1 MKMVKSL
8 LLGSAAGLV
17 AVAGAQAADLP
28 VKAKPVQYV
37 KICSL
42 YGVGYYYIPGTDTCL
57 KVGGFVRA
65 EMNFNANNSFAVAFG
80 NHDSRS
86 YNFENTR
93 ARFVATFDARS
104 QTEYGT
110 LRSYFQ
116 LGEQVSN
123 DEGVAIDTGGV
134 NAGFIQIAGFTAG
147 LGQSFFDFWNNAVY
161 SNIST
166 YLNSSIGGTG
176 TLVFGYT
183 AQFGNGFSASIAA
196 EDTSAR
202 RQSIYT
208 QTYAGRQW
216 PDAVA
221 NLRVD
226 QAWGSAQVSG
236 ALHQVRGLTSG
247 EEVGWATGAGVT
259 LNLPWAKGDSF
270 TAAVNYA
277 VGAIDYAGHGFTTT
291 SVSQDGTDVAYL
303 NAYDAVTL
311 ADGSLELTTAWSVI
325 AGIRHNW
332 NAKWQTSLY
341 GGYGEVLYS
350 DSANAVLNGTTGN
363 ADYGFWQ
370 IGSRTVWTPVQ
381 NLALSVDLL
390 YNNVQTATAQ
400 NGVDRLTASDV
411 GWFSGM
417 FRLQRD
423 FWP

>member
-1 MKMVKSL
+1 MVNAL
-8 LLGSAAGLV
+8 TVV
-17 AVAGAQAADLP
+17 A
-28 VKAKPVQYV
+28 QYV

-57 KVGGFVRA
+57 KIGGFVRA
-65 EMNFNANNSFAVAFG
+65 EMNFNANNSFAVATG
-80 NHDSRS
+80 DHDARS

-93 ARFVATFDARS
+93 ARFVATFDART
-104 QTEYGT
+104 QTQYGT

-123 DEGVAIDTGGV
+123 NEGVAVAAGGI
-134 NAGFIQIAGFTAG
+134 NAGFIQIAGITAG
-147 LGQSFFDFWNNAVY
+147 LAGSFFDFWNNAVY

-166 YLNSSIGGTG
+166 FLNSSIGGTG

-196 EDTSAR
+196 EDTTAR
-202 RQSIYT
+202 ANSIAT
-208 QTYAGRQW
+208 AAGATMGYAGRQW
-216 PDAVA
+216 PDLVA

-236 ALHQVRGLTSG
+236 ALHQVRGLTYG
-247 EEVGWATGAGVT
+247 EELGWAVGAGVT

-277 VGAIDYAGHGFTTT
+277 VGAVDYAGHGFSTFL
-291 SVSQDGTDVAYL
+291 VSENGTDIARF
-303 NAYDAVTL
+303 NTWDAVGNGT
-311 ADGSLELTTAWSVI
+311 DLELTTSWSVI

-332 NAKWQTSLY
+332 NAQWQTSLY
-341 GGYGEVLYS
+341 GGYGEVLYN
-350 DSANAVLNGTTGN
+350 DTATAALNGATG
-363 ADYGFWQ
+363 DPDSGFWQ

-381 NLALSVDLL
+381 NLAFSVDIL
-390 YNNVQTATAQ
+390 YNHVNTATAQ
-400 NGVDRLTASDV
+400 GGVDYLTASDV
-411 GWFSGM
+411 GWLSGM
-417 FRLQRD
+417 FRLQRN